1 MRRLPKLL
9 ISALVITPLAI
20 GVGPALAAT
29 TDEISSVIVD
39 ETLAGFGVEVT
50 DADLLSS
57 LADDLGYAIDADLI
71 NNDIVDE
78 VNDAIDSGTDAS
90 LDDNQD
96 ANESD
101 AVDEFEKTKTN
112 LELAF
117 EAIKLEFQQCREQ
130 ATGGARECAMGL
142 GVKMQIAIS
151 EDLLATIQAK
161 EAALAGLTGD
171 ELAAAEAELAELQKR
186 LENRTLRIAQQLI
199 RLQERTQ
206 STDVATEDVAKLEQ
220 LEVRVQEK
228 VKSGVGAANSNSGK
242 SASPTPS
249 SSGSTSVTPGT
260 TNGNSNNGK
269 SNSGNSSGNSNS
281 GNSSNGKSNGKSVT
295 PSPATSMSSN
305 STGSTISE

>member
-1 MRRLPKLL
+1 MRRISKLA

-20 GVGPALAAT
+20 GMGPALAAN

-39 ETLAGFGVEVT
+39 KTLAGFGVEVT
-50 DADLLSS
+50 DTDLLSS
-57 LADDLGYAIDADLI
+57 LAEDLGYAIDQDLI

-78 VNDAIDSGTDAS
+78 VNNAIDSGTDAS

-101 AVDEFEKTKTN
+101 AVDEFEKSKTN

-117 EAIKLEFQQCREQ
+117 DAIKLEFQQCREQ
-130 ATGGARECAMGL
+130 ATGGARECAAGL

-186 LENRTLRIAQQLI
+186 LENRTLRIAQQLV

-206 STDVATEDVAKLEQ
+206 AGDVASDEVAKLEQ

-228 VKSGVGAANSNSGK
+228 VKSGVGAANSNSGR

-249 SSGSTSVTPGT
+249 STGSGQSVSP
-260 TNGNSNNGK
+260 
-269 SNSGNSSGNSNS
+269 SNSGNSNSGNKNSSNGKSNS
-281 GNSSNGKSNGKSVT
+281 GNSSNGKSNGKSVS
-295 PSPATSMSSN
+295 PSPATSMTSKSN
-305 STGSTISE
+305 GSTVSE